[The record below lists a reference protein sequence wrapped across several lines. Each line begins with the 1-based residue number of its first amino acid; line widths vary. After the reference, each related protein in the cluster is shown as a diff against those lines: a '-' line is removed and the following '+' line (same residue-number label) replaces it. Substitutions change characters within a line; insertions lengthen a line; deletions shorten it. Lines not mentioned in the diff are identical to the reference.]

1 MVFPRYTPTSGIAIS
16 SVALIFRFLRKL
28 HTLLSVGSAPA
39 PVFSFLP
46 EGQPTLP
53 AEVPACLSQLAPT
66 HQYSHLCCHRKKEH
80 LVGLISIIPKRTYSA
95 HFIKYGSCPQGAGH
109 IVTASPSSWKG
120 TSPSQEETSRG
131 DPTGYETASSRGAL
145 PTLKVLLPRSPGL
158 EWNMRRCPA
167 RRHGESGLLVFFKF
181 W

>member
-1 MVFPRYTPTSGIAIS
+1 MSLDGQRSCPDRS
-16 SVALIFRFLRKL
+16 LRKP

-46 EGQPTLP
+46 EGEPTLP
-53 AEVPACLSQLAPT
+53 AEISACLSQLTLT
-66 HQYSHLCCHRKKEH
+66 HQCSHLCRHRKKEH
-80 LVGLISIIPKRTYSA
+80 LVGLISIIPKHTYSA

-120 TSPSQEETSRG
+120 TSPSQEETSRR
-131 DPTGYETASSRGAL
+131 DPTGYETAGPRGAL

-158 EWNMRRCPA
+158 EWNVRRYPT
-167 RRHGESGLLVFFKF
+167 RRRGESGLFVFFNF
-181 W
+181 GNTHTT